1 VAALSRVFTR
11 EQIKIFFVLR
21 AASQHVS
28 RQGNTGLPTEIE
40 RVLRVFAATPGLSGN
55 LRTLEEL
62 GAAYVRLFPP
72 AGGYEDVPQ
81 TWFDPA
87 ASGTFLNDIS
97 RELSN
102 YRDEFIVQ
110 LIARQVSE
118 GQRVFA
124 VVGGSHVIMQEAALR
139 AMLVSKSR

>member
-1 VAALSRVFTR
+1 
-11 EQIKIFFVLR
+11 VLR
-21 AASQHVS
+21 AVNQHVS
-28 RQGNTGLPTEIE
+28 RQGKTGLPKETE

-55 LRTLEEL
+55 PRTIDELE
-62 GAAYVRLFPP
+62 AAYVRLFP
-72 AGGYEDVPQ
+72 ATTGYEDVQ
-81 TWFDPA
+81 STWFDPT
-87 ASGTFLNDIS
+87 ASGTLLNDVS

-110 LIARQVSE
+110 LIARHVSD

-139 AMLVSKSR
+139 AMLVSNPE